1 MSHSASAPS
10 NVGGQGGRSR
20 IPNETDDSDES
31 RSTNQNQESRPGS
44 SRGNKRDQR
53 FVIIYKYKK
62 YMT

>member
-1 MSHSASAPS
+1 MLILGMSHSASAPS
-10 NVGGQGGRSR
+10 NVGGQGRSR

-53 FVIIYKYKK
+53 
-62 YMT
+62 

>member
-1 MSHSASAPS
+1 MIILGMSHSASAPS
-10 NVGGQGGRSR
+10 NVGGQGRSR

-53 FVIIYKYKK
+53 FVGIF
-62 YMT
+62 M

>member
-10 NVGGQGGRSR
+10 NVGGQGRSR

-53 FVIIYKYKK
+53 
-62 YMT
+62 

>member
-10 NVGGQGGRSR
+10 NVGGQGRSR

-53 FVIIYKYKK
+53 FRIIKLILS
-62 YMT
+62 